1 MDGEKTRHTIWLTSE
16 TWNKVR
22 EHYREDNCTTQ
33 NEFVERALLF
43 YIGYLDTKGDQSY
56 LPRILS
62 DELEGTVGVMA
73 NRVGRLLFKQAVELG
88 ILSHIIAAD
97 TDVDQVTLKR
107 LRGRC
112 VDDVKRTNGQI
123 EFKDILQFQKE
134 A

>member
-1 MDGEKTRHTIWLTSE
+1 MDGEKTRHTIWLTNE
-16 TWNKVR
+16 TWSKVR